1 MTILLSAWVVD
12 EPDALTKK
20 LAHRTALKFV
30 TNALH
35 TAVQSRELKERT
47 AKAVVDEGPPTQL
60 NLSTATSAAS
70 PPPSPPPS
78 PSHSEISL
86 RAHLRLEHKRA
97 RLGRH

>member
-47 AKAVVDEGPPTQL
+47 AKAVVDEGPPAQL
-60 NLSTATSAAS
+60 TMHLDLSTATFAA
-70 PPPSPPPS
+70 
-78 PSHSEISL
+78 
-86 RAHLRLEHKRA
+86 
-97 RLGRH
+97 